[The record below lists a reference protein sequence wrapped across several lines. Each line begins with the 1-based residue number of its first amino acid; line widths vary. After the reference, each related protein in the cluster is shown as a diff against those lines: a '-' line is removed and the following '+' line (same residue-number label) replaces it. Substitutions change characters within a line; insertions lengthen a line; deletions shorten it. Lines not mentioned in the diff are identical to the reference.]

1 MGFFRRL
8 GNIVSANLNDLLDRC
23 ENPEKLLQQATRG
36 MEASLRSALAGA
48 AKVIAHEHVLARRL
62 TETEAAAVAW
72 RRQAESAVA
81 AGDDAAAR
89 LALRGQRECQERGA
103 ALAAERHEAQAMSR
117 LLRRQLDELRRRLHE
132 ARRRRDML
140 IARSRATQARRELFQ
155 ALGDLP
161 WDTDAFREFDRMS
174 ERVSQAEAEA
184 AAMADLAGAAT
195 ITLGA
200 AAQDEREAWVE
211 RELRDLKKPS

>member
-23 ENPEKLLQQATRG
+23 ENPESLLAQATRG

-48 AKVIAHEHVLARRL
+48 AKVIAHEHVLARHL
-62 TETEAAAVAW
+62 SETEAAAIAW

-81 AGDDAAAR
+81 SGDDASAR
-89 LALRGQRECQERGA
+89 SALRRQRECQERA
-103 ALAAERHEAQAMSR
+103 LALAAERQDAQPMGQQ
-117 LLRRQLDELRRRLHE
+117 LRRQLDELRRRLQE

-140 IARSRATQARRELFQ
+140 IARSRAAQARRELFQ

-161 WDTDAFREFDRMS
+161 WETDAFREFDRMS
-174 ERVSQAEAEA
+174 DRVVQSEAEA
-184 AAMADLAGAAT
+184 AALAELAGTAT
-195 ITLGA
+195 VALSA
-200 AAQDEREAWVE
+200 AAQDETEAWVE
-211 RELRDLKKPS
+211 RELRGLKKPS

>member
-23 ENPEKLLQQATRG
+23 ENPEKLLPQATRG

-48 AKVIAHEHVLARRL
+48 AKVMAHEHVLARHFSE
-62 TETEAAAVAW
+62 TETAAIAW
-72 RRQAESAVA
+72 RRQAENAVV
-81 AGDDAAAR
+81 AGDDASAR
-89 LALRGQRECQERGA
+89 LALHRQRECQDRA
-103 ALAAERHEAQAMSR
+103 DALAADRQEAQAMGC

-140 IARSRATQARRELFQ
+140 IARGRAAQARRELFH

-161 WDTDAFREFDRMS
+161 WETDAFREFDRMS
-174 ERVSQAEAEA
+174 DRVVQSEGEA
-184 AAMADLAGAAT
+184 AAMAELAGAAT
-195 ITLGA
+195 ARPSA
-200 AAQDEREAWVE
+200 AAQDEIDAWVE
-211 RELRDLKKPS
+211 RELRVLKTPS